1 MRLPRKSKSV
11 ERLMERLR
19 SFGQISC
26 VDIEL
31 AYMYMNQEKA
41 FGEPYKQRE
50 TFQKQNGSIGV
61 CNSKCCKI
69 SCVTELA

>member
-1 MRLPRKSKSV
+1 
-11 ERLMERLR
+11 MERLR

-26 VDIEL
+26 VHVEL
-31 AYMYMNQEKA
+31 AYMYINREKA

-50 TFQKQNGSIGV
+50 GFQIRNGFIGV
-61 CNSKCCKI
+61 FNSKCCKI